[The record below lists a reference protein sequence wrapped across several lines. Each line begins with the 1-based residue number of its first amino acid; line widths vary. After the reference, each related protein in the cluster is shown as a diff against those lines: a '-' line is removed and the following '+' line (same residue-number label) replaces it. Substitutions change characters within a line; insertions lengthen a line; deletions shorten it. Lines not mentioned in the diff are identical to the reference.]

1 MPMEPSLS
9 PVPND
14 LASLRVELASAR
26 AEADRFKALLGDL
39 KEVVFQ
45 IDRQG
50 QWAFLNPAWVELT
63 GYSVEERLGCPFLD
77 SLLPADNARYL
88 NLLTYA
94 VDTGQAVFE
103 GEFRVPTKTGDVK
116 WVETHQRIAYDGSGM
131 VLGVSGTLNDITDR
145 KHSEIVLRMA
155 TSRLRALIENMQ
167 AGILVETEGRR
178 IALLNETF
186 CQMFQVPVP
195 AHVLV
200 EGESR
205 DLLEECLPLMLDPAT
220 FLIRQDEVASA
231 RSTVLGDEI
240 ALVDGRIL
248 SRDFVPIL
256 VGEEYLGHLWQY
268 HDITE
273 RRWAEIKLEEAAREL
288 ALARDRALELSGLKS
303 EFLANMSHEIRTP
316 MNGIIG
322 MTGLLLDTP
331 LGEEQ
336 RQYAETVRSCGE
348 ALLTLI
354 NDILDFSKIE
364 AGKLVFETLDFDLL
378 SVVEDVQAVL
388 GVKA

>member
-1 MPMEPSLS
+1 MPTDPHPPLHA
-9 PVPND
+9 PQG
-14 LASLRVELASAR
+14 ASLEAQLAATR
-26 AEADRFKALLGDL
+26 AEADRYRAMVEDL
-39 KEVVFQ
+39 KEVIFQ
-45 IDRQG
+45 VDRQG
-50 QWAFLNPAWVELT
+50 HWAFLNRAWEELT
-63 GYSVEERLGCPFLD
+63 GHPVEDCLGRPFL
-77 SLLPADNARYL
+77 SFLHPADNPRFL
-88 NLLTYA
+88 NMLTYA
-94 VDTGQAVFE
+94 VDTGQTVFD
-103 GEFRVPTKTGDVK
+103 GEFRIPTRAGDVK
-116 WVETHQRIAYDGSGM
+116 WVEAHQRIAYDASGV
-131 VLGVSGTLNDITDR
+131 VLGVSGTWSKITER
-145 KHSEIVLRMA
+145 KHTEIVLRMA

-167 AGILVETEGRR
+167 AGILVETEGRK

-195 AHVLV
+195 AHMLV
-200 EGESR
+200 ESDTR
-205 DLLEECLPLMLDPAT
+205 DLLEECLRLLVDRDG
-220 FLIRQDEVASA
+220 FLARTDAVAGG
-231 RSTVLGDEI
+231 RVPVQGEEL

-273 RRWAEIKLEEAAREL
+273 RRRAELKLEEAAREL
-288 ALARDRALELSGLKS
+288 EGKNWELAEARDRALEMSGLKS

-331 LGEEQ
+331 LGAEQ

-354 NDILDFSKIE
+354 NDI
-364 AGKLVFETLDFDLL
+364 
-378 SVVEDVQAVL
+378 
-388 GVKA
+388 